1 MKKVGLVTGS
11 RAEYGILKNLISKLN
26 NDADIDL
33 HIIATAMHL
42 EKKFGF
48 TYKIIEEDGYTI
60 NYKIP
65 LKLIDTSKETICKS
79 ISTLTLELSSIFSF
93 ENYDLIIILGDR
105 YEMLPVVN
113 TALIYNIPICHLH
126 GGEKTL
132 GNFDEYIR
140 HAITKMSHLH
150 LVSTE
155 EYKKRVIQ
163 IGEQPEMVVNTGS
176 LGVENVM
183 VSKKYS
189 FNELSKILQI
199 DLPEEYYVVLFHPET
214 LLGEDAA
221 LSQVKVLLAAL
232 EEENS
237 SYVFIG
243 SNSDTG
249 SDFIMKEI
257 KKFIDFQKNSY
268 LFTSLPTKTFHSL
281 VLNSKGLIGN
291 SSSGIIEIPSLLKP
305 TLNIGDRQKGR
316 LQGNS
321 IINVP
326 VDKNAIING
335 INSMN
340 LITDFENPYMKEN
353 SSEIAYLNIKE
364 LLNKEIT
371 TYKEFNDLE
380 FSYEK

>member
-1 MKKVGLVTGS
+1 
-11 RAEYGILKNLISKLN
+11 
-26 NDADIDL
+26 
-33 HIIATAMHL
+33 
-42 EKKFGF
+42 
-48 TYKIIEEDGYTI
+48 
-60 NYKIP
+60 
-65 LKLIDTSKETICKS
+65 
-79 ISTLTLELSSIFSF
+79 
-93 ENYDLIIILGDR
+93 
-105 YEMLPVVN
+105 MLPVVN